1 MDEDASPDV
10 LSSLTT
16 SETIT
21 GGEGEDTL
29 DGSGETL
36 PRSYDGGA
44 GDDFNLAAKVADA
57 AEGGDGSDTIR
68 PAAGDDLSYGGAG
81 DDVIADGFGRDIIY
95 GGEGA
100 DSLSGGADGDFLQ
113 GGVGADTLIG
123 SGGSDYLAGGSDND
137 VIDGRAD
144 QGDGPKDDGVDSL
157 FGGTGNDQLF
167 LDNADQAEGGEGA
180 DLFTIDEVAA
190 GDGAVM
196 ITDFDPATDE
206 IAIEYTGGADAE
218 IPTLGINELDD
229 GSGSQIS
236 FNDQP
241 IATVAGVENF
251 DASNVTLIDKAEEDS
266 VS

>member
-21 GGEGEDTL
+21 GGEG
-29 DGSGETL
+29 
-36 PRSYDGGA
+36 
-44 GDDFNLAAKVADA
+44 
-57 AEGGDGSDTIR
+57 
-68 PAAGDDLSYGGAG
+68 
-81 DDVIADGFGRDIIY
+81 
-95 GGEGA
+95 A
-100 DSLSGGADGDFLQ
+100 DSLSGAADGDFLQ
-113 GGVGADTLIG
+113 GGAGADTLIG
-123 SGGSDYLAGGSDND
+123 SGGSDYLAGGSDNY

-167 LDNADQAEGGEGA
+167 LDNGDQAEGGEGA

>member
-190 GDGAVM
+190 GDGAVI
-196 ITDFDPATDE
+196 ITDFGPATDE

-251 DASNVTLIDKAEEDS
+251 DAPNVTLIDKAEEDS

>member
-21 GGEGEDTL
+21 GGEG
-29 DGSGETL
+29 
-36 PRSYDGGA
+36 
-44 GDDFNLAAKVADA
+44 
-57 AEGGDGSDTIR
+57 
-68 PAAGDDLSYGGAG
+68 
-81 DDVIADGFGRDIIY
+81 
-95 GGEGA
+95 A
-100 DSLSGGADGDFLQ
+100 DSLSGAADGDFLQ
-113 GGVGADTLIG
+113 GGAGADTLIG
-123 SGGSDYLAGGSDND
+123 SGGSDYLAGGSDNY

-167 LDNADQAEGGEGA
+167 LDNGDQAEGGEGA
-180 DLFTIDEVAA
+180 DLFAIDEVAA